1 MELKIVREGN
11 MMPMM
16 LSQNRGFG
24 EGGRIH
30 EDILVL
36 GGRDTEFG
44 WEDVFTGTLLVI
56 FFFFLSFTSYLLD
69 SRALGSPLFAR
80 KEGRKRNDKKG
91 GVAQK
96 KRKEKRDHGDVIMP
110 LGWMIAMS

>member
-1 MELKIVREGN
+1 
-11 MMPMM
+11 MPMM

-44 WEDVFTGTLLVI
+44 WEDVFTGTLPVI

-69 SRALGSPLFAR
+69 SRALGSFYSRRSTLGSPLFAR
-80 KEGRKRNDKKG
+80 KEGRKRNDKED
-91 GVAQK
+91 GVAK
-96 KRKEKRDHGDVIMP
+96 KKRRKEKEKEIT
-110 LGWMIAMS
+110 AML

>member
-1 MELKIVREGN
+1 

-44 WEDVFTGTLLVI
+44 WEDVFTGDE
-56 FFFFLSFTSYLLD
+56 FREPPSFHD
-69 SRALGSPLFAR
+69 
-80 KEGRKRNDKKG
+80 EM
-91 GVAQK
+91 
-96 KRKEKRDHGDVIMP
+96 EKRLKMN
-110 LGWMIAMS
+110 W